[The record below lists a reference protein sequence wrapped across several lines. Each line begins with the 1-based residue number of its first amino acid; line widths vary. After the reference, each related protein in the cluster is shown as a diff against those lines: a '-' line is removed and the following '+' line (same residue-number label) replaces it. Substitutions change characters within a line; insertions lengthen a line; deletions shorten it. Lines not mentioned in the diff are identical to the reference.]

1 MRKLSKIIFSI
12 NFLYIVLIAA
22 QIAAIIFLCL
32 TLPSVMPL
40 ALTFMFIWIFN
51 GITAC
56 VLFSRRGAPEVK
68 CAWFVL
74 ITALPVAGA
83 LIYLF
88 ASVKKK
94 PCGVLKVEK
103 NNEKT
108 PKTNQNCDNSSKNS
122 LLYSLAAAA
131 ENTCGTALAGY
142 DRAEYFSGGTEFFN
156 AVCREIECAKKCVYV
171 EFFIVGRGKIF
182 NSFMTAVQKA
192 RENGAEVK
200 LIIDGVGTAFRISRK
215 ELKRLKSSGIRVKIF
230 HRLTPFPRARL
241 NFRDHRKIVTVDG
254 RVAFTGGFNL
264 ADEYANI
271 TSPYG
276 YWKDTGVAVFGA
288 AAKIFEGMFLS
299 VWGCSCTDGE
309 GNLCKNDGKAL
320 KKRKKHRDFTIKL
333 PLNGEFECLP
343 FYDSPPHRTFFE
355 DAFIYAV
362 NNAKKR
368 VYITTPYLCGSAKVL
383 SALEFAAKRNV
394 DVKIIIP
401 HIPDKKYAF
410 GLSKAYAREI
420 SLSGTGIFE
429 FTPGF
434 MHAKCVICDDIAFL
448 GSYNLD
454 YRSTHFNFECGAA
467 FGGKICEAA
476 LRDFEESLALSKP
489 FKDDKILPH
498 TRFLRFV
505 LRLFAPLM

>member
-215 ELKRLKSSGIRVKIF
+215 ELKRLKSSGIGVKIF

-264 ADEYANI
+264 ADQYANI

-288 AAKIFEGMFLS
+288 AAKIFARIYAPMMKSTYAAAGIFAFMASWNNYMWPLIALQSNSKFTMPLAVANLAADFNPDYGMIMVGIVMSTIPTVIVFFCLQKAFVEGMVGS
-299 VWGCSCTDGE
+299 V
-309 GNLCKNDGKAL
+309 K
-320 KKRKKHRDFTIKL
+320 
-333 PLNGEFECLP
+333 
-343 FYDSPPHRTFFE
+343 
-355 DAFIYAV
+355 
-362 NNAKKR
+362 
-368 VYITTPYLCGSAKVL
+368 
-383 SALEFAAKRNV
+383 
-394 DVKIIIP
+394 
-401 HIPDKKYAF
+401 
-410 GLSKAYAREI
+410 
-420 SLSGTGIFE
+420 
-429 FTPGF
+429 
-434 MHAKCVICDDIAFL
+434 
-448 GSYNLD
+448 
-454 YRSTHFNFECGAA
+454 
-467 FGGKICEAA
+467 
-476 LRDFEESLALSKP
+476 
-489 FKDDKILPH
+489 
-498 TRFLRFV
+498 
-505 LRLFAPLM
+505 